1 MTRPSLKFTA
11 SERDQYV
18 AVIAAFVAARGRPPT
33 AAEFR
38 EECRVDTMRPYRCLV
53 KFVGN
58 GNASWPNILKQLGYA
73 PISVGECR
81 RLDRLAC
88 SAGERRRVYEAGA
101 LRYEG
106 KQYAT
111 CLNAPDCTGVP
122 PNPGLRFCAAC
133 DPRERSQ
140 GMDAAM
146 LHGVRVR
153 RRGDPRAGAGGG
165 ILGFDFPRR
174 R

>member
-1 MTRPSLKFTA
+1 MTQRWKFIEA
-11 SERDQYV
+11 ERDQYV

-33 AAEFR
+33 TAEFR

-58 GNASWPNILKQLGYA
+58 GNASWPHILKQLGYA

-81 RLDRLAC
+81 RLDRQAC
-88 SAGERRRVYEAGA
+88 RAGERRRVYEAGA

-111 CLNAPDCTGVP
+111 CLNAPDCAGKP
-122 PNPGLRFCAAC
+122 DKPGLRFCPRC
-133 DPRERSQ
+133 DPRTQSL
-140 GMDAAM
+140 GMGDGM
-146 LHGVRVR
+146 GLRGMRVR
-153 RRGDPRAGAGGG
+153 
-165 ILGFDFPRR
+165 
-174 R
+174 